1 MAEGTPTPQI
11 NVSKIPGGGG
21 IAGTLFAVISMLI
34 FLIGIPLVRC
44 FFLLPS
50 LWVAPL
56 LSSSTPSIMNQQA
69 NLGLSLTRRSRKA
82 AQHVTGDI
90 WRIRTGRRTQP
101 TRLVVV
107 LETNDQI
114 QFAMAKGLL
123 EDAGIPLFV
132 QGQLATLY
140 QSVDGFLRK
149 WVRVQVPE
157 DRAVEA
163 KGASGST
170 QAKAISLLSF

>member
-1 MAEGTPTPQI
+1 ME
-11 NVSKIPGGGG
+11 N
-21 IAGTLFAVISMLI
+21 
-34 FLIGIPLVRC
+34 
-44 FFLLPS
+44 
-50 LWVAPL
+50 
-56 LSSSTPSIMNQQA
+56 ND
-69 NLGLSLTRRSRKA
+69 RSA
-82 AQHVTGDI
+82 DSA
-90 WRIRTGRRTQP
+90 

-149 WVRVQVPE
+149 WVRLQVPE

-163 KGASGST
+163 
-170 QAKAISLLSF
+170 QELLDQLKPRPFLC